1 MASAFQKDVRRTIA
15 KSRKRFVSILVIC
28 ALGVTMVTGLRASC
42 VDLRESADA
51 FFDSQHLYDLSV
63 QSTLGLTDDDVD
75 ALAAVEGVDSAV
87 GSWEESTYTARGN
100 ARASVK
106 VQALHAGM
114 NEPRLLDGSLPERA
128 GEVVVTQNYLDEA
141 NAKLGDEITL
151 ESGDAEVFAR
161 EPYTIV
167 GVAIDPAE
175 LTNPSGSIAIRAS
188 ASDDYSFYV
197 NEAAVTA
204 EAYTVVYLSVE
215 GAEGLLCY
223 SDAYTDAVAAVSK
236 RVEAIAD
243 EREQARTA
251 QIKRDAAAEVDDA
264 EATAQ
269 REFDDAEA
277 ALAKAQAQ
285 LDSGWNEIAANEAE
299 LADGRAQLEAG
310 QNELDAQASQL
321 ASGAAQ
327 LEDGLTQIDDALAQI
342 AEGQV
347 QVEAGQR
354 QVETGLAQVEAGQA
368 ALDAQADQMNA
379 AFDGA
384 EEEAQAR
391 FDAGEITEDE
401 LAAELAALE
410 AQRVAALKQLDAQRA
425 QLDAN
430 RAALEEQAASL
441 AQQSARLEKSAS
453 ALAAQRS
460 QLEAQR
466 QHLAAG
472 AGQIADER
480 ATLEASRDELAQGA
494 RMLADGKR
502 ELADGQ
508 AELDAQ
514 RADYESEKAD
524 ALARIDDARAEIDDV
539 EDARWYVQDRSSN
552 AGYASVKSDAS
563 SIEAIGFVFPVVFII
578 VAVLI
583 GLTTITRMVK
593 EERGLIG
600 TYKSLGYRNRTI
612 VGKYAFYALAAC
624 LIGGLLGEFCGFVLF
639 PVFLFTVFEVM
650 YLLPDYLLT
659 FDALY
664 GVGSFLFFA
673 VGIAGAALLACRS
686 ELAQTPSTLMRPK
699 APRAGSRVFLERIAP
714 VWNRL
719 SFLNKVTTRNL
730 LRYKKRFFMTVF
742 GIAGC
747 MALLICGFAIKD
759 SVHALSGMQ
768 YGDIN
773 RYDVLAVV
781 DADDFDDARES
792 LEANAAVETLLPL
805 SVDSVTLAANDDEES
820 LQLFVVPD
828 GADLSAY
835 VTLRTGKDAPC
846 ALDENGL
853 LLSRNAAELLGV
865 EDGDELRIK
874 TSALD
879 EADAP
884 VTHVIDYYLGNA
896 AYLTASCYEELF
908 GETAKAN
915 GFYLNLTDAASD
927 PQAFADDL
935 AQRDGFMSVSSTQ
948 EMSNT
953 FSQAFTL
960 INTIVYVIIVLA
972 AALAFVVL
980 FTLSTTNISE
990 RVRELATIKVLGFRR
1005 REVNH
1010 YVNKETILLT
1020 LIGVLVGMPPG
1031 YAFSH
1036 SLTAVLKMPS
1046 IYFAVTIEPASYLFA
1061 AGLTL
1066 VFAFIVTLLSNR
1078 ALRRIDMIEALKS
1091 VE

>member
-1 MASAFQKDVRRTIA
+1 MASAFHKDVRRTIA
-15 KSRKRFVSILVIC
+15 QSRKRFVSILVIC

-51 FFDSQHLYDLSV
+51 FFDGQQLYDLSV
-63 QSTLGLTDDDVD
+63 QSTLGLTDDDVE
-75 ALAAVEGVDSAV
+75 ALSAVEGVDAAV
-87 GSWEESTYTARGN
+87 GSWEESTYTTCGN
-100 ARASVK
+100 ARSSVK
-106 VQALHAGM
+106 VQALRTGM
-114 NEPRLLDGSLPERA
+114 NEPYLLDGRLPEHA
-128 GEVVVTQNYLDEA
+128 GEVVVTQNYLDESGA
-141 NAKLGDEITL
+141 RIGDELTL
-151 ESGDAEVFAR
+151 EEGDNEVFER

-167 GVAIDPAE
+167 GVAIDPTE
-175 LTNPSGSIAIRAS
+175 LTNPTGSIAIRAS

-197 NEAAVTA
+197 NEASVTA
-204 EAYTVVYLSVE
+204 EAYTVVYLSVD
-215 GAEGLLCY
+215 GAADLLCY
-223 SDAYTDAVAAVSK
+223 SSDYTEAVAAVSA
-236 RVEAIAD
+236 RVEALAD

-251 QIKRDAAAEVDDA
+251 QVKSDATAEVDDA
-264 EATAQ
+264 EAEAQ

-277 ALAKAQAQ
+277 ALAEAQASI
-285 LDSGWNEIAANEAE
+285 DEGWITLSASEAE
-299 LADGRAQLEAG
+299 LADGQAQLEAG
-310 QNELDAQASQL
+310 EADLNEQASQL

-327 LEDGLTQIDDALAQI
+327 LKDGLAQIDDALAQI
-342 AEGQV
+342 ANGKSQLEAGQQ
-347 QVEAGQR
+347 QVEA
-354 QVETGLAQVEAGQA
+354 GLAQVEAAQA
-368 ALDAQADQMNA
+368 ELDAQVAQANA
-379 AFDGA
+379 TKQN
-384 EEEAQAR
+384 AQAR
-391 FDAGEITEDE
+391 FDAGEITQDE
-401 LAAELAALE
+401 FNAIETQCSAALE
-410 AQRVAALKQLDAQRA
+410 QLDAQ
-425 QLDAN
+425 QTELDAN
-430 RAALEEQAASL
+430 RTDLEQRAADLEQQVIDLTETESSL
-441 AQQSARLEKSAS
+441 T
-453 ALAAQRS
+453 AQRS
-460 QLEAQR
+460 QLQAQQR
-466 QHLAAG
+466 QLEDGTAQLDAA
-472 AGQIADER
+472 R
-480 ATLEASRDELAQGA
+480 ATLAASRDELDAGA
-494 RMLADGKR
+494 RQLEDGKQ
-502 ELADGQ
+502 ELIDGQ

-514 RADYESEKAD
+514 RDEYESGKAD
-524 ALARIDDARAEIDDV
+524 TLGQIADARAEIEDI

-552 AGYASVKSDAS
+552 AGYASVESDAS

-583 GLTTITRMVK
+583 GLTTITRMVE

-612 VGKYAFYALAAC
+612 LGKYALYALAAC
-624 LIGGLLGEFCGFVLF
+624 LIGGLVGEFCGFVLF
-639 PVFLFTVFEVM
+639 PTFLFTVFEMM

-673 VGIAGAALLACRS
+673 IGIAGAAMLACRS
-686 ELAQTPSTLMRPK
+686 ELSQTPAALMRPK
-699 APRAGSRVFLERIAP
+699 APRAGSRVFLERITP

-781 DADDFDDARES
+781 DADEFDDAAES
-792 LEANAAVETLLPL
+792 LEADAAVEALMPL
-805 SVDSVTLAANDDEES
+805 SVDSVTLSANDDEES

-835 VTLRTGKDAPC
+835 VNLRTAEDAPC
-846 ALDENGL
+846 ELNDAGM

-865 EDGDELRIK
+865 QDGDALHIK

-884 VTHVIDYYLGNA
+884 VAHVVDYYLGNA
-896 AYLTASCYEELF
+896 AYLTASCYEALF
-908 GETAKAN
+908 GEAAEEN
-915 GFYLNLTDAASD
+915 GFYVNLTVEGNEQ
-927 PQAFADDL
+927 QAFADDL

-948 EMSNT
+948 EMSDK
-953 FSQAFTL
+953 FSQAFAL

-980 FTLSTTNISE
+980 FTLSNTNISE
-990 RVRELATIKVLGFRR
+990 RVRELATIKVLGFRH

-1010 YVNKETILLT
+1010 YVNKETVLLT
-1020 LIGVLVGMPPG
+1020 VIGVLVGLPLG
-1031 YAFSH
+1031 YAFSN

-1046 IYFAVTIEPASYLFA
+1046 IYFAVTIEPISYVYA
-1061 AGLTL
+1061 AALTL
-1066 VFAFIVTLLSNR
+1066 AFAFIVALLSNR
-1078 ALRRIDMIEALKS
+1078 TLRRINMIEALKS

>member
-1 MASAFQKDVRRTIA
+1 MASAFQKDIRRTVA
-15 KSRKRFVSILVIC
+15 QSRKRFVSILVIC

-75 ALAAVEGVDSAV
+75 ALAAVEGVETAR
-87 GSWEESTYTARGN
+87 GSWEESTYTGSGT

-106 VQALHAGM
+106 VQTLREGM
-114 NEPRLLDGSLPERA
+114 NEPYLLEGTLPERA

-141 NAKLGDEITL
+141 HAQIGDTVTL
-151 ESGDAEVFAR
+151 ESGDNEVFSR
-161 EPYTIV
+161 DPYTIV

-188 ASDDYSFYV
+188 ASADYSFYV
-197 NEAAVTA
+197 NEASVVSD
-204 EAYTVVYLSVE
+204 AYTVAYVSVAGTE
-215 GAEGLLCY
+215 ALLCY
-223 SDAYTDAVAAVSK
+223 SDAYTDAVAAVSA
-236 RVEAIAD
+236 RVEALAD

-251 QIKRDAAAEVDDA
+251 QVKHDAAAEVDDA
-264 EATAQ
+264 EAKAQ

-277 ALAKAQAQ
+277 ALAEAQASI
-285 LDSGWNEIAANEAE
+285 DEGWNALSTSEAE
-299 LADGRAQLEAG
+299 LENGQRQLEAG
-310 QNELDAQASQL
+310 RSELDAQASQL
-321 ASGAAQ
+321 AASAAQ
-327 LEDGLTQIDDALAQI
+327 LKDGLAQIDDGLAQI
-342 AEGQV
+342 ADGQAQV
-347 QVEAGQR
+347 KAGQHQVEAG
-354 QVETGLAQVEAGQA
+354 LAQIDAGQA
-368 ALDAQADQMNA
+368 ALDAQRAQVNARFDADEQN
-379 AFDGA
+379 
-384 EEEAQAR
+384 AQAR
-391 FDAGEITEDE
+391 FDAGEISQDE
-401 LAAELAALE
+401 LDAARATLKAQRSSALAALDHEQDTLDANRDALARQASSLEQQAAELAETQSALT
-410 AQRVAALKQLDAQRA
+410 AQRA
-425 QLDAN
+425 QLEGQQQRLAAGKTQLEDA
-430 RAALEEQAASL
+430 RAALAAS
-441 AQQSARLEKSAS
+441 RN
-453 ALAAQRS
+453 
-460 QLEAQR
+460 
-466 QHLAAG
+466 
-472 AGQIADER
+472 
-480 ATLEASRDELAQGA
+480 ELAQGA
-494 RMLADGKR
+494 RQLEDGKR

-514 RADYESEKAD
+514 RDEYESSKAD
-524 ALARIDDARAEIDDV
+524 ALAQIADARTEIDDI
-539 EDARWYVQDRSSN
+539 ENARWYVQDRSSN
-552 AGYASVKSDAS
+552 AGYTSVESDAS

-583 GLTTITRMVK
+583 GLTTITRMVE
-593 EERGLIG
+593 EERSLIG
-600 TYKSLGYRNRTI
+600 TYKSLGYGNRTI
-612 VGKYAFYALAAC
+612 VGKYALYALAAC

-639 PVFLFTVFEVM
+639 PAFLFTVFEMM
-650 YLLPDYLLT
+650 YLLPNYLLT
-659 FDALY
+659 FDTLY

-673 VGIAGAALLACRS
+673 VGIVGAALMACRS
-686 ELAQTPSTLMRPK
+686 ELAQTPAALMRPK
-699 APRAGSRVFLERIAP
+699 APQAGSRVFLERITP
-714 VWNRL
+714 VWSRL

-781 DADDFDDARES
+781 SADDFDDARES
-792 LEANAAVETLLPL
+792 LENDPAVDELLPL
-805 SVDSVTLAANDDEES
+805 SVDSVTLSTGGGKES

-828 GADLSAY
+828 KADLSAY
-835 VTLRTGKDAPC
+835 VALRTSPGNPC
-846 ALDENGL
+846 ALNEDGL
-853 LLSRNAAELLGV
+853 ALSRNAAELLGV
-865 EDGDELRIK
+865 QDGDTLHLK

-884 VTHVIDYYLGNA
+884 VAHVVDYYLGNA
-896 AYLTASCYEELF
+896 AYVTASCYETLF
-908 GETAKAN
+908 SEAAEAN
-915 GFYLNLTDAASD
+915 GFYLNLSDTTDQ
-927 PQAFADDL
+927 QAFADDL

-948 EMSNT
+948 EMSDE
-953 FSQAFTL
+953 FSQAFAL
-960 INTIVYVIIVLA
+960 INTVVYVIIVLA

-1020 LIGVLVGMPPG
+1020 LIGIVVGLPLG
-1031 YAFSH
+1031 YAFSN

-1046 IYFAVTIEPASYLFA
+1046 IYFAVTIEPISYGYA
-1061 AGLTL
+1061 AALTL
-1066 VFAFIVTLLSNR
+1066 VFAFIVALLSNR
-1078 ALRRIDMIEALKS
+1078 ALQKINMIEALKS